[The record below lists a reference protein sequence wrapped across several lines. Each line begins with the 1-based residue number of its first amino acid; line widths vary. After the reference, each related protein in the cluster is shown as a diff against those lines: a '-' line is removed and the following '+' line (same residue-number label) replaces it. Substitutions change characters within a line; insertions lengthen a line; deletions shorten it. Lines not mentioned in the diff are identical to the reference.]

1 MITYINISLI
11 FAEAAAAESIVEDG
25 DLPVVFVGLL
35 ALVTIIVLVIL
46 CAGDTKVEHKD
57 KGMIIL
63 VRMNITISY
72 SFYTNNHYTTTSISY
87 YFNTVI

>member
-35 ALVTIIVLVIL
+35 AFVTVIVLVIL
-46 CAGDTKVEHKD
+46 CAGDTKVSQVEHKD
-57 KGMIIL
+57 TGMIIL
-63 VRMNITISY
+63 VRMNRTISY
-72 SFYTNNHYTTTSISY
+72 SFV
-87 YFNTVI
+87 TVI